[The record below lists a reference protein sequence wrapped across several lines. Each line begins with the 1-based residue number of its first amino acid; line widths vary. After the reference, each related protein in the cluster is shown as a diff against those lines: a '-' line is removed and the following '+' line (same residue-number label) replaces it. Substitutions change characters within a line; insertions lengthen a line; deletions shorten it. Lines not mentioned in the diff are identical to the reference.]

1 MTPQELQKL
10 REDLLQEIQIIEA
23 ELGRFTVK
31 NPVVRDDYQSVFP
44 KTENSDTL
52 DEKARSVTDYENE
65 RAIEQSLEMRLKEIK
80 DTLAKLENN
89 SYGVCEKC
97 LSNIDE
103 KRLKAV
109 STVHLCFGCAKIA
122 RLVYAP
128 KSPAWYNRLRS

>member
-1 MTPQELQKL
+1 MKNIELQKL

-23 ELGRFTVK
+23 ELGRFAVK

-80 DTLAKLENN
+80 DTLAKLESG

-97 LSNIDE
+97 RSNIDG
-103 KRLKAV
+103 KRLQAMSAV
-109 STVHLCFGCAKIA
+109 RLCFDCAKTA
-122 RLVYAP
+122 RPL
-128 KSPAWYNRLRS
+128 

>member
-65 RAIEQSLEMRLKEIK
+65 RAIEQSLEMRLKEKK
-80 DTLAKLENN
+80 DTLAKLESG
-89 SYGVCEKC
+89 SYGICEKC
-97 LSNIDE
+97 RFNIDE

-109 STVHLCFGCAKIA
+109 PTAHLCFDCAKIA
-122 RLVYAP
+122 RLV
-128 KSPAWYNRLRS
+128 